1 MTATAFPYLTTL
13 VLLPAVGAAVV
24 ACIPNKA
31 VATWFHEAVGV
42 AVTVLTL
49 AVTAAVLVNFK
60 ARDGAFQMV
69 SNHTWAPDLGIHWSL
84 GIDGISLFLVVLTA
98 VLFPLTM
105 LGARARRDP
114 RSFIAWVLLLEAAC
128 MGSFVSLDLILFFV
142 FFELTLVPTYF
153 LIGGWGYARR
163 GYAAIKFFVYTF
175 AGSAFLLVGI
185 VAIAFIHKSQSGVLT
200 FALPALMRTH
210 LSGTEGVL
218 LFLAFTAAFAVK
230 APIFP
235 FHTWSPDA
243 YAESPTAGAILL
255 VAIMAKLGTYG
266 IIRFDLNLFPQ
277 ASRTLAP
284 LLLTLAVIGIT
295 YGALV
300 ACAQRDLKRL
310 LAYSSLAQIGFIALG
325 TFALNSQG
333 LSGGVLQMV
342 NHGLVIATL
351 FILVGW
357 IYERRKTWQIGG
369 LKGLQSPAP
378 ILAGVFTL
386 AMLASIGVPGLN
398 GFVGEFLI
406 LIGTFVA
413 HRWWAVAATA
423 GVVIAAVYLLWGY
436 QQVFHG
442 EPTEEDKG
450 TRDLS
455 LNERLIVAPLIIL
468 IVLLGVFPKPVLDR
482 ITPSVNRL
490 VVHIDQVTNTPVPA
504 DLRQVPL
511 VAARVPGASA
521 APAPTPP
528 TSATKGSKS

>member
-1 MTATAFPYLTTL
+1 MSATAFPYLTTL
-13 VLLPAVGAAVV
+13 VLLPAVGAVVV
-24 ACIPNKA
+24 ACIPSKA
-31 VATWFHEAVGV
+31 VASWFHEAVGV

-60 ARDGAFQMV
+60 AHDGAFQMV

-142 FFELTLVPTYF
+142 FFELTLVPSYF

-185 VAIAFIHKSQSGVLT
+185 VAIAFIHMSQSGVLT

-342 NHGLVIATL
+342 NHGLVIALL

-357 IYERRKTWQIGG
+357 IYERRKTWQIGS

-378 ILAGVFTL
+378 VLAGVFTL

-406 LIGTFVA
+406 LLGTFVA

-442 EPTEEDKG
+442 EPTEEDKK

-490 VVHIDQVTNTPVPA
+490 VIHIDQVTNTPVPA
-504 DLRQVPL
+504 DLHQGPL
-511 VAARVPGASA
+511 IAARIPGASA
-521 APAPTPP
+521 APAAPSPT
-528 TSATKGSKS
+528 AEGSK